1 MYKVLNFIHVKK
13 FFSFI
18 NKEMEGDLN
27 DLNFKILER
36 IEKETN
42 QIIDWRACKIL
53 RYKEIGI
60 MEFL

>member
-1 MYKVLNFIHVKK
+1 MSEHLLFLAFPLLFPPLMYKVLNFIHVKK

-18 NKEMEGDLN
+18 NKEMEGELN

-42 QIIDWRACKIL
+42 QVID
-53 RYKEIGI
+53 
-60 MEFL
+60 